1 MVPVVPSQL
10 GCYATGGRAFI
21 MRKPS
26 PNLFTLL
33 GLGITNAACLAA
45 GLGAGWAVDSYLDTT
60 PAFIFVGI
68 IVGVAMGVAATWVE
82 VRKFLRD

>member
-68 IVGVAMGVAATWVE
+68 IAGVVAGAAATYAE
-82 VRKFLRD
+82 VRKYLRD

>member
-45 GLGAGWAVDSYLDTT
+45 GVTVMAVVVVLFNRSVWKRLYRMTEERFSLS
-60 PAFIFVGI
+60 
-68 IVGVAMGVAATWVE
+68 
-82 VRKFLRD
+82 K